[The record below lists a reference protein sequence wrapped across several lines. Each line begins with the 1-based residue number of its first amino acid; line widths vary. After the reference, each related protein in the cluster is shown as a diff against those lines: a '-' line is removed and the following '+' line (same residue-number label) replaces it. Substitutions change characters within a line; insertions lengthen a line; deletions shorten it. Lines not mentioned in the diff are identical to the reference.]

1 MLDNPH
7 LSTADEQVDVS
18 KMAPTGRYARIEPAQ
33 LKDFSI
39 CQKIFVGLLGL
50 VLLYLIGF
58 IIYISCTWNK
68 DRINEYS

>member
-7 LSTADEQVDVS
+7 VTQQEDPVDLS
-18 KMAPTGRYARIEPAQ
+18 KMSPAGRYARTEPAQ

-39 CQKIFVGLLGL
+39 CQKILVSVLGL
-50 VLLYLIGF
+50 VLLYLVGF
-58 IIYISCTWNK
+58 IIYISFTWNK